1 MVHVVR
7 AQPVHL
13 NVVMDLVNRLLAELG
28 DGLDEFDRRDPV
40 KTRGDLEACGDRFT
54 AFLAQTDTGE
64 AAGVVTVMEAFAI
77 YAGGDYGIID
87 EMYVAPPYRS
97 RGVGR
102 QLIDAVK
109 AHGRARGWLRLDV
122 TAPPEP
128 EWQRTVRFY
137 EGQGFVFSG
146 PKLRCMLD

>member
-1 MVHVVR
+1 MVRVVR
-7 AQPVHL
+7 ARPGRLDIVL
-13 NVVMDLVNRLLAELG
+13 DLVNRLLAELG
-28 DGLDEFDRRDPV
+28 DTSGEFDRRSPA
-40 KTRGDLEACGDRFT
+40 KTRGDLEGCGDRFA
-54 AFLAQTDTGE
+54 AFLAETDGGE
-64 AAGVVTVMEAFAI
+64 AVGVVTVMEAFAI
-77 YAGGDYGIID
+77 YAGGNYGIID
-87 EMYVAPPYRS
+87 EMYVAPSYRS

-109 AHGRARGWLRLDV
+109 AHGHAREWLRLDV

-137 EGQGFVFSG
+137 EDQGFTFTG